1 MSVAFP
7 EQQAVA
13 EQQATAG
20 QATASAGRSGGGKGQ
35 VPFLAA
41 RHQAVDDAVDAM
53 FGERPTRSHAV
64 RATDAEG
71 WQAGRAGADV
81 ASLHNRAPVDA

>member
-7 EQQAVA
+7 EQQAVT

-35 VPFLAA
+35 VLFLAA

-53 FGERPTRSHAV
+53 FGERLTRSRAV
-64 RATDAEG
+64 RATDAET
-71 WQAGRAGADV
+71 WQSGRAGADV